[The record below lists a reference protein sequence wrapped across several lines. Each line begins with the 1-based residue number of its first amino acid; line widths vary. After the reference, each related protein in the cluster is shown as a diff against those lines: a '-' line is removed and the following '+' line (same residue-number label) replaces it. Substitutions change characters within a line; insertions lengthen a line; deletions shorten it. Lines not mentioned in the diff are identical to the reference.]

1 MSEFRTLR
9 VHKTKRFAAFLAFFM
24 VGSGPYGCG
33 GELLRYRTKMW
44 KQCQEDLEKQ
54 KETHDRVKEDH
65 KAELQKA
72 GRERSLL
79 AADLNNL
86 KDELLKRDHRIDALE
101 QRAKSDA
108 EQIEELN
115 RQKAQAQERSDL
127 FKAIAL
133 SLKEMIEAGDLQV
146 EIRKG
151 RMIVKMSDQVLF
163 DPGRAELK
171 RGAREPLRK
180 LAEVLKDIPDRDFV
194 VAGHTDNKRL
204 RSGGR
209 FKTNWELSTARSVEV
224 VKFLQKEGVAAER
237 LSAAG
242 YSEFDPIG
250 DNTTEKGRAL
260 NRRIE
265 IVVMPKIS
273 ELPSIQ
279 IEEDPDSDSAETEE
293 ATEKI
298 RPEEIPP
305 GGHDDHEDS
314 AEQERENDQ
323 ESSRKEATNSKGRK
337 RTKDKTTK

>member
-1 MSEFRTLR
+1 
-9 VHKTKRFAAFLAFFM
+9 
-24 VGSGPYGCG
+24 
-33 GELLRYRTKMW
+33 MW
-44 KQCQEDLEKQ
+44 KQCREDLEKQ
-54 KETHDRVKEDH
+54 EETHVQTEEAHKE
-65 KAELQKA
+65 ELQKA

-79 AADLNNL
+79 AVEL
-86 KDELLKRDHRIDALE
+86 KKLEDELVKRDDRIRKLE
-101 QRAKSDA
+101 KRIERDE
-108 EQIEELN
+108 EQIRELN
-115 RQKAQAQERSDL
+115 RQKAEAHERSEL
-127 FKAIAL
+127 FKALAL

-180 LAEVLKDIPDRDFV
+180 LAEVLKDIQGRDFV

-209 FKTNWELSTARSVEV
+209 FKTNWELSAARSVEV
-224 VKFLQKEGVAAER
+224 VKFLQKQGVAAER

-242 YSEFDPIG
+242 YSEFDPIA
-250 DNTTEKGRAL
+250 DNTTEEGRAL

-279 IEEDPDSDSAETEE
+279 IKEDSDTEPTETEDVRE
-293 ATEKI
+293 ET
-298 RPEEIPP
+298 RPEDI
-305 GGHDDHEDS
+305 S
-314 AEQERENDQ
+314 DQ
-323 ESSRKEATNSKGRK
+323 EETKEDEPENKRKKSTNSEDLKN
-337 RTKDKTTK
+337 TKDVE